1 MSHEPSVSVIIPTW
15 NRAATVVAA
24 VESALA
30 QTHAP
35 LEVLVCDDGSSD
47 DSAQRVGAMSDPR
60 VRWLPGPRGGRPA
73 IPRNRGIVAA
83 RGEWLAFLDSDDE
96 WLPDKLAR
104 QLAAVRATGR
114 LACCTN
120 AWRLSPGIDR
130 RELMLSGPDGVYALA
145 ELLEGNR
152 VICSSAL
159 IHKSLLANAEGFP
172 EAAILKALED
182 YALWL
187 RVACF
192 TQFAHLAE
200 PLVLYR
206 DEPVASVRAD
216 GLDAKAQRVE
226 VVADF
231 LAWCRRHR
239 GPHTREALSAARRYR
254 DRHELW
260 RQGEVPAAY
269 RLRRWLGR
277 MRRGLRRGDGVSLS

>member
-24 VESALA
+24 VASALA

-35 LEVLVCDDGSSD
+35 LEVLVCDDGSTD
-47 DSAQRVGAMSDPR
+47 DSEQRIRAMSDPR

-73 IPRNRGIVAA
+73 IPRNRGIAA
-83 RGEWLAFLDSDDE
+83 SRGEWLAFLDSDDA

-104 QLAAVRATGR
+104 QLAAVRASGR
-114 LACCTN
+114 LASCTN
-120 AWRLSPGIDR
+120 AWRVSPGLDR
-130 RELMLSGPDGVYALA
+130 REPMLSGSGGVDTLA
-145 ELLEGNR
+145 DLLGGNR

-159 IHKSLLANAEGFP
+159 IHRSLLANAEGFP

-182 YALWL
+182 HALWL

-192 TQFAHLAE
+192 SEFDHLAE

-206 DEPVASVRAD
+206 DEPAASVRAE
-216 GLDAKAQRVE
+216 GLDAKGQRVE
-226 VVADF
+226 VVSDF
-231 LAWCRRHR
+231 LAWCRRHPASR
-239 GPHTREALSAARRYR
+239 TRSGLRAARRYR
-254 DRHELW
+254 DRHGLW
-260 RQGEVPAAY
+260 REGEVPVVY

-277 MRRGLRRGDGVSLS
+277 VRRGWHGGEGGSLS

>member
-30 QTHAP
+30 QTHAS
-35 LEVLVCDDGSSD
+35 LEVLVCDDGSTD
-47 DSAQRVGAMSDPR
+47 DSEQRIRAMSDPR

-73 IPRNRGIVAA
+73 IPRNRGIAVA

-96 WLPDKLAR
+96 WLPDKLER
-104 QLAAVRATGR
+104 QLAAVRATRR
-114 LACCTN
+114 LACCTD
-120 AWRLSPGIDR
+120 AWRVFPGVDR
-130 RELMLSGPDGVYALA
+130 RERMPSGPAGVCTLA
-145 ELLEGNR
+145 DLLGRNR
-152 VICSSAL
+152 VICSSAM
-159 IHKSLLANAEGFP
+159 IHRSLLASAEGFP
-172 EAAILKALED
+172 EAAVLKALED

-192 TQFAHLAE
+192 GGFDHLAE

-206 DEPVASVRAD
+206 DEPAASVRAD

-239 GPHTREALSAARRYR
+239 GPSTREALRAARRYR
-254 DRHELW
+254 DRHGLW
-260 RQGEVPAAY
+260 RDAEVPIAY

-277 MRRGLRRGDGVSLS
+277 VRRGGEGPPLS

>member
-24 VESALA
+24 VESALV

-35 LEVLVCDDGSSD
+35 IEVLVCDDGSTD
-47 DSAQRVGAMSDPR
+47 DSEQRIRALPDPR
-60 VRWLPGPRGGRPA
+60 VRWLPGSRGGRPA
-73 IPRNRGIVAA
+73 IPRNRGIAAA
-83 RGEWLAFLDSDDE
+83 RGEWLAFLDSDDA

-120 AWRLSPGIDR
+120 AWRMFPGLDR
-130 RELMLSGPDGVYALA
+130 RALMRNGADGVRTLA
-145 ELLEGNR
+145 DLLGGNG

-159 IHKSLLANAEGFP
+159 VHRSLLADAEGFP

-192 TQFAHLAE
+192 TEFDHLAE

-206 DEPVASVRAD
+206 DEPAASVRAE

-226 VVADF
+226 VLADF
-231 LAWCRRHR
+231 IAWGRRHR
-239 GPHTREALSAARRYR
+239 DPRTRQGLRAGRRYR
-254 DRHELW
+254 DRHGLW
-260 RQGEVPAAY
+260 REAEVPALH

-277 MRRGLRRGDGVSLS
+277 VRRRLRGGEGAPLS

>member
-15 NRAATVVAA
+15 NRATTIVAA

-47 DSAQRVGAMSDPR
+47 DSEQRIRAISDSR
-60 VRWLPGPRGGRPA
+60 LRWLPGPRGGRPA
-73 IPRNRGIVAA
+73 IPRNRGIAAA
-83 RGEWLAFLDSDDE
+83 RGEWLAFLDSDDA
-96 WLPDKLAR
+96 WLPDKLER
-104 QLAAVRATGR
+104 QLAAVLASGR

-120 AWRLSPGIDR
+120 AWRIFPGADR
-130 RELMLSGPDGVYALA
+130 RELMRNGADGVRALA
-145 ELLEGNR
+145 DLLAGNG

-159 IHKSLLANAEGFP
+159 IHRSVLADAEGFP

-192 TQFAHLAE
+192 TDFDHVAE
-200 PLVLYR
+200 PLVFYR
-206 DEPVASVRAD
+206 DEPAASVRAD
-216 GLDAKAQRVE
+216 GLDGRAQRVE
-226 VVADF
+226 VLADF
-231 LAWCRRHR
+231 LDWCRRHR
-239 GPHTREALSAARRYR
+239 EPRTRQGLRAARRYR
-254 DRHELW
+254 DRHGLW
-260 RQGEVPAAY
+260 RETEVPTAY

-277 MRRGLRRGDGVSLS
+277 VRRGLLGTAQPSL